1 MIVMRPPIKIT
12 ESLSIQKLKRDLPG
26 TFSLFWQQ
34 HNPKQ
39 RVTTEMMR

>member
-1 MIVMRPPIKIT
+1 MRTTKIT
-12 ESLSIQKLKRDLPG
+12 ESLSIQKLKRDPPD

-39 RVTTEMMR
+39 KAATEMMR